1 MAEPI
6 TSATGGYL
14 RQTSVSLDGL
24 ALRRFIATVLVGL
37 TGFDEN
43 LVRPSWQPNPP
54 PHPDIEVNWMAFG
67 IATMPVPGTTYH
79 DQHDATATQ
88 VRYENLEVACV
99 CYGPDCLATAGSLR
113 DALEL
118 AQNRDALVA
127 NGLNYASHSDIM
139 HVPEKIGE
147 RWFDRADISL
157 AFRREIRREYRIF
170 SFLQA
175 AGTII
180 GAANA
185 TETEINWETP

>member
-1 MAEPI
+1 MADPI

-37 TGFDEN
+37 TGVDEN

-54 PHPDIEVNWMAFG
+54 AQPDITVNWLAFG
-67 IATMPVPGTTYH
+67 ISSTPAPGTTYH
-79 DQHDATATQ
+79 DQHDTTATQ
-88 VRYENLEVACV
+88 VRYEDTEVACT
-99 CYGPDCLATAGSLR
+99 CYGPDCLAIAGALR

-127 NGLNYASHSDIM
+127 NGLNFAAHGDIM

-147 RWFDRADISL
+147 RWFDRADIL
-157 AFRREIRREYRIF
+157 LMFRREIRREYRIF
-170 SFLQA
+170 PFIQA
-175 AGTII
+175 TGTIA
-180 GAANA
+180 GAEN
-185 TETEINWETP
+185 ETAIEINWETT